1 MSHDYKDTINLPKT
15 DFAMK
20 ADLARR
26 EPGMLAEWE
35 KSDRYGAIQRQV
47 ANRKHAFILHD
58 GPPYANGAIHI
69 GHAVNKILKDIVV
82 KSKLLAGFR
91 SPYVPG
97 WDCHGLP
104 IEIAVEKEVGKV
116 GQKVDA
122 ATFRQ
127 RCRDYAAKQ
136 IDLQRADFKRLGVLG
151 DWENPYR
158 TMDFRY
164 EADMLRALSTIYAN
178 GHVMRGFK
186 PVHWCF
192 DCGSALAEA
201 EIEYADKVSPTVDVA
216 YDAIDPRALAAKF
229 GVTIADDD
237 IVAVPIWTTTPW
249 TLPASVAVTLGPK
262 LRYSLIEGPMRGQ
275 KRQYFVVATDL
286 APIVHERY
294 VTFAGEEVRPLSA
307 AASNGQYVGVEGEQL
322 DGVELRHPFYDR
334 VIPIILGD
342 HVSAEEGT
350 GAVHTAPGHG
360 VEDFSVGQKYGLVE
374 KYSAAELNPVGA
386 NGVYLPGTPI
396 FEGQYI
402 WKANDTIIALLGERG
417 VLLAHAKITHSY
429 PHCWRHKT
437 PVAFRTTPQWFIG
450 MQTAG
455 LREAA
460 LKSVHEDVKWFPAW
474 GEERIAGMVAGRP
487 DWCISRQRTW
497 GVPIALFVD
506 KVDKQPH
513 PRSVELMEQI
523 AQRVEKDGV
532 DAWYALDP
540 AELLGA
546 EAAQYEKVSDILD
559 VWFDSGV
566 THFCVL
572 DQRKQLARTAGDK
585 VMYLEGSDQHRGWFQ
600 SSLLTATAMHGRA
613 PYDVVL
619 THGFAVDAHGRKMS
633 KSLGNVVAPQK
644 VVDALGADVLRLWV
658 ASTDYRNEMSVSD
671 EILKR
676 VADSYRRIRNT
687 ARFLLGNLDGFDPA
701 QHLLPVDQ
709 CLLLDQ
715 WAVQQAHDVQQ
726 AVIAAYARHDFPEIV
741 ARVQNFCTNE
751 LGSLYL
757 DITKDRLYTMQADSL
772 GRRSAQSAM
781 FRILE
786 AMVRWL
792 APVLS
797 FTAEEI
803 WQHMP
808 PSAGPEVR
816 GDSVLFETWYDG
828 LAALQGSPEQRTFW
842 SDLLAVRAGA
852 SRLLEGMRAA
862 GVIGASL
869 QADVVVHAD
878 AATQARYAEV
888 ADELRFF
895 FITSQ
900 LTLADLAV
908 RPDPTERNDVH
919 GVEIEGA
926 EVWIAA
932 KPSDAQKCIRC
943 WHYRPDVGA
952 HAAHPQIC
960 GRCIENVDGA
970 GETRRWF

>member
-1 MSHDYKDTINLPKT
+1 MSKDYKDTINLPKT
-15 DFAMK
+15 AFAMK

-35 KSDRYGAIQRQV
+35 KAGRYAEIQQRTADRE
-47 ANRKHAFILHD
+47 HAFILHD
-58 GPPYANGAIHI
+58 GPPYANGVIHI

-82 KSKLLAGFR
+82 KSKLLAGLR

-122 ATFRQ
+122 ATFRAK
-127 RCRDYAAKQ
+127 CREYAAKQ

-158 TMDFRY
+158 TMDFGY
-164 EADMLRALSTIYAN
+164 EADMLRALARIHAN
-178 GHVMRGFK
+178 GHVVRGFK

-201 EIEYADKVSPTVDVA
+201 EIEYADKVSPAIDVA
-216 YDAIDPRALAAKF
+216 YDAIDPQTLAAKF
-229 GVTIADDD
+229 GVTVGDDD
-237 IVAVPIWTTTPW
+237 IVSVPIWTTTPW
-249 TLPASVAVTLGPK
+249 TLPASVAVALGPA
-262 LRYSLIEGPMRGQ
+262 LRYSLINGPPRNGRRVLLVVASDLVGPVDARCKVFADVAAGPMS
-275 KRQYFVVATDL
+275 YATPNPVDGSEL
-286 APIVHERY
+286 E
-294 VTFAGEEVRPLSA
+294 
-307 AASNGQYVGVEGEQL
+307 GVL
-322 DGVELRHPFYDR
+322 LRHPFYDR
-334 VIPIILGD
+334 EIPTVLGD

-360 VEDFSVGQKYGLVE
+360 VEDFAVGEKCGLVE
-374 KYSAAELNPVGA
+374 KYTAAVLNPVGG

-402 WKANDTIIALLGERG
+402 WKANDAIVTLLGERG
-417 VLLAHAKITHSY
+417 VLLASSKITHSY

-450 MQTAG
+450 METAG
-455 LREAA
+455 LRAAA
-460 LKSVHEDVKWFPAW
+460 LKSVRDDVDWYPAW

-506 KVDKQPH
+506 KVDHTPH
-513 PRSVELMEQI
+513 PRSVELMEQV
-523 AQRVEKDGV
+523 AERVGKEGV
-532 DAWYALDP
+532 GAWYALDP

-546 EAAQYEKVSDILD
+546 EAKDYEKVVDILD

-572 DQRKQLARTAGDK
+572 DQRAELARKPGDK

-600 SSLLTATAMHGRA
+600 SSLLTSTAMHGRA

-619 THGFAVDAHGRKMS
+619 THGFAVDAQGRKMS

-671 EILKR
+671 EILRR
-676 VADSYRRIRNT
+676 VSDSYRRIRNT

-701 QHLLPVDQ
+701 QDLLPVTQ

-757 DITKDRLYTMQADSL
+757 DITKDRLYTMQADSA

-781 FRILE
+781 YRIVE
-786 AMVRWL
+786 ALVRWI

-803 WQHMP
+803 WP
-808 PSAGPEVR
+808 LIPGKR
-816 GDSVLFETWYDG
+816 GESVLFETWYDG
-828 LAALQGSPEQRTFW
+828 LVAAQATPQQRSW
-842 SDLLAVRAGA
+842 WADLLSIRAGA
-852 SRLLEGMRAA
+852 SRLLEGMRGA
-862 GVIGASL
+862 GAIGASL

-878 AATQARYAEV
+878 AATRARYAEV
-888 ADELRFF
+888 AGELRFF
-895 FITSQ
+895 FITSN
-900 LTLADLAV
+900 LALADLAV
-908 RPDPTERNDVH
+908 RPDPTERTDVQ

-926 EVWIAA
+926 EVWVAA
-932 KPSDAQKCIRC
+932 KPSNALKCIRC
-943 WHYRPDVGA
+943 WHYRADVGT
-952 HAAHPQIC
+952 HAEHPEIC
-960 GRCIENVDGA
+960 GRCVGNVDGA
-970 GETRRWF
+970 GEERRWF